1 MMHHAQIF
9 SSVHSRRAPYLRVY
23 VAMGFAALAFFLL
36 AAFTNLSAATP
47 PVAVMPFES
56 AEANLGEAIAA
67 RVATALQSRGQFTL
81 IERGQLRRALDEI
94 AVSQS
99 GLVRDEDRIDAGRQ
113 VGAQF
118 MVVGEAQREAAG
130 RINASLRIVKIETG
144 VLIAAASASGADAT
158 VHAELARVAIEKLSI
173 YLLMDNPESP
183 YSILLKLDRG
193 VNATYKT
200 GDTLTL
206 TFRVEKL
213 KPDAPST
220 VYIQLYSI
228 DAAGAMTM
236 IYPNKFSP
244 QLQIQTGR
252 EYQLPRPEDDF
263 EWTLVPPVGAESIQ
277 AIVTSQPVDFFQMR
291 ERYASELFPEVQN
304 GRDDRRTFSAIR
316 TRIRRERLRD
326 WSAERITYRVEPGP
340 EEPDSGN

>member
-1 MMHHAQIF
+1 MRPAPFLF
-9 SSVHSRRAPYLRVY
+9 SSRSRRARF
-23 VAMGFAALAFFLL
+23 VALGPATCLAGLAFLLSAALSSL
-36 AAFTNLSAATP
+36 TAATP

-56 AEANLGEAIAA
+56 AEANLGETVAA

-81 IERGQLRRALDEI
+81 IERGQLRRVLDEI

-118 MVVGEAQREAAG
+118 MVVGEAQRESAG

-144 VLIAAASASGADAT
+144 VLIAAASAVGAEST
-158 VHAELARVAIEKLSI
+158 VHAELARVAIEKLGI
-173 YLLMDNPESP
+173 YLLMDNPDSP

-193 VNATYKT
+193 ANATYKT

-206 TFRVEKL
+206 TFRVERL
-213 KPDAPST
+213 KPDAPDS
-220 VYIQLYSI
+220 VFIQLYSI

-291 ERYASELFPEVQN
+291 ERYASELFPQVEN

-326 WSAERITYRVEPGP
+326 WSAERITYRVEAGP
-340 EEPDSGN
+340 EDSDAGN